1 MKLLN
6 IVMRDIKPEDVNP
19 PYHLNTAKEPTR
31 FHRTTSWKFV
41 EYVDILLMDGKQI
54 RKESTLDDPIYVC
67 EGWRGYNHCNDG
79 EILYKFYR
87 PCHNNDMPMKNW
99 YLLKEGDKA

>member
-19 PYHLNTAKEPTR
+19 PYHLNTAKMPQG

-41 EYVDILLMDGKQI
+41 EHVDIILEDGRQI
-54 RKESTLDDPIYVC
+54 RKESTPADPIYVC
-67 EGWRGYNHCNDG
+67 EGWRGRNDHNDG
-79 EILYKFYR
+79 IIWYKFHR
-87 PCHNNDMPMKNW
+87 PCHDDMGTKNW
-99 YLLKEGDKA
+99 FLLKEGGAQ